1 MTGDRMMITGWSV
14 VSPYG
19 VGRDAFVDG
28 VRDGRVTASDVD
40 GERWQ
45 VPDRRASLVPGFDAR
60 EVLGKKGT
68 RSMDRVTGL
77 AVTAVGR
84 LLKDAEGNQV
94 VDTGPDTGLVLG
106 TTTGSAQSMMDFTR
120 SSLTAE
126 QPFYVDPAAFPNT
139 TMNCAAGQCAI
150 WYQLKGPNATIAGG
164 RTAGLTALTYGRRL
178 LRSRRAAKV
187 LVGGAEEYSNARSWL
202 DFHSR
207 GGENHDA
214 VLGEGC
220 VMLLMEPADTVGAY
234 GQPLAELLAVVT
246 SAYLDNDP
254 RPALRARVENVLA
267 QAGVEP
273 SEVWAAVPSQAPDAT
288 NEAERAVLTEVFG
301 AATVNRITTGDL
313 IGDTSAASVAFQIAS
328 LLAAAENDPEAAGK
342 VVLVSSVDRSGTTG
356 CALLRLVGRV

>member
-1 MTGDRMMITGWSV
+1 MTADRMMITGWSA

-19 VGRDAFVDG
+19 VGRAAFVDG
-28 VRDGRVTASDVD
+28 VRDRRVTASDVD
-40 GERWQ
+40 TERWQ

-77 AVTAVGR
+77 AVTAVGK
-84 LLKDAEGNQV
+84 LIKDAEGNQV

-126 QPFYVDPAAFPNT
+126 QPFYVDPSLFPNT

-150 WYQLKGPNATIAGG
+150 WYQLKGPNTTIAGG

-187 LVGGAEEYSNARSWL
+187 LVGGVEEYSNARSWL

-207 GGENHDA
+207 GGDDA

-220 VMLLMEPADTVGAY
+220 VMLLMEPADSVGAY
-234 GQPLAELLAVVT
+234 GEPLAELLAVET
-246 SAYLDNDP
+246 SAYLDNDL
-254 RPALRARVENVLA
+254 RPALKARVDSVLT

-273 SEVWAAVPSQAPDAT
+273 SQVWAAVASQAPDVT
-288 NEAERAVLTEVFG
+288 NEVERAVLTEIFG
-301 AATVNRITTGDL
+301 APTVNRITTGDL
-313 IGDTSAASVAFQIAS
+313 IGDTAAASVSFQIAS
-328 LLAAAENDPEAAGK
+328 LLAAAERDPEAAGK
-342 VVLVSSVDRSGTTG
+342 VVLVSSVDRSGTAG
-356 CALLRLVGRV
+356 CALLRLVGQV

>member
-1 MTGDRMMITGWSV
+1 MTADRMMITGWSV

-28 VRDGRVTASDVD
+28 VRGGRVTASDVD

-45 VPDRRASLVPGFDAR
+45 VPDRRASLVPGFDVR
-60 EVLGKKGT
+60 EALGKKGT

-84 LLKDAEGNQV
+84 LIKDAEGNQI

-126 QPFYVDPAAFPNT
+126 QPFYVDPSLFPNT

-150 WYQLKGPNATIAGG
+150 WYQLKGPNTTIAGG

-187 LVGGAEEYSNARSWL
+187 LVGGVEEYSNARSWL

-207 GGENHDA
+207 GGDDA

-220 VMLLMEPADTVGAY
+220 VILLMEPADTVGAY
-234 GQPLAELLAVVT
+234 GEPLAELLAVET
-246 SAYLDNDP
+246 AAYLDNDP
-254 RPALRARVENVLA
+254 RPALEARVGSVLA

-273 SEVWAAVPSQAPDAT
+273 SEVWAAVASQAPDAT
-288 NEAERAVLTEVFG
+288 NEVEKAVLTEVFG
-301 AATVNRITTGDL
+301 APAVDRITTGDL
-313 IGDTSAASVAFQIAS
+313 IGDTAAASVSFQIAS
-328 LLAAAENDPEAAGK
+328 LLAAAERDPEAAGK
-342 VVLVSSVDRSGTTG
+342 VVLVSSVDRSGTVG
-356 CALLRLVGRV
+356 CAVLRLMGQV

>member
-1 MTGDRMMITGWSV
+1 VTADRMMITGWSV

-28 VRDGRVTASDVD
+28 VRDGRLTASDVD
-40 GERWQ
+40 TERWQ

-84 LLKDAEGNQV
+84 LIKDAEGNQV

-120 SSLTAE
+120 STLTAE
-126 QPFYVDPAAFPNT
+126 QPFYVDPSVFPNT

-150 WYQLKGPNATIAGG
+150 WYQLKGPNTTIAGG

-187 LVGGAEEYSNARSWL
+187 LVGGVEEYSNARSWL

-207 GGENHDA
+207 GGDDA

-220 VMLLMEPADTVGAY
+220 VVLLMEPADTVGAY
-234 GQPLAELLAVVT
+234 GEPLAELLAVET
-246 SAYLDNDP
+246 SAYLDNDL
-254 RPALRARVENVLA
+254 RPALKARVDSVLA
-267 QAGVEP
+267 QAGVDP
-273 SEVWAAVPSQAPDAT
+273 SQVWAAVASQAPDTT
-288 NEAERAVLTEVFG
+288 NETERAVLTEIFG

-313 IGDTSAASVAFQIAS
+313 IGDTAAASVSFQIAS
-328 LLAAAENDPEAAGK
+328 LLAAAERDPEAAGK

-356 CALLRLVGRV
+356 CAVLRLVGQV